1 MKISSKKW
9 SSFTR
14 KYISLRFLST
24 KFTPSRKT
32 RKFYI
37 LNFLNVWNNSIKWL
51 SLKKIYW
58 NGENIISSLFDRSSL
73 PVYVTSY
80 NENSKSFFVNSFS
93 SFICSNVKFSNISL
107 EQIPDFS
114 RTKNMIH
121 VFYTSYAACP
131 VCRPQLWNAS
141 KHPSDFG
148 KMCSTC
154 QSWFS

>member
-1 MKISSKKW
+1 M
-9 SSFTR
+9 
-14 KYISLRFLST
+14 ST

-51 SLKKIYW
+51 PLKKIYW

-114 RTKNMIH
+114 RTKNMI
-121 VFYTSYAACP
+121 FYTSYHMIHMPPAQFADLSSGTRLNILVILARC
-131 VCRPQLWNAS
+131 VQHANHDFHS
-141 KHPSDFG
+141 KQN
-148 KMCSTC
+148 KRC
-154 QSWFS
+154 Q

>member
-114 RTKNMIH
+114 MVKSGSARSRTKNFDILH
-121 VFYTSYAACP
+121 IICRLPSLTTSALER
-131 VCRPQLWNAS
+131 V
-141 KHPSDFG
+141 
-148 KMCSTC
+148 
-154 QSWFS
+154 